1 MTSGAGRRRSTGW
14 RRLAL
19 VAVVGLLSVS
29 GYLITSHTIHGD
41 RRSAAERSARMTAG
55 RTEEVLG
62 RAGAAVA
69 ALGSAL
75 ARESGPEQPRF
86 AQLANSTAATV
97 GLADTMWVQ
106 TVAGSERA
114 AYEHRLGR
122 PITRPTSSGDSEAA
136 PSRPSYLVATF
147 TSRILPELRPG
158 TDVSDWPALAA
169 AVGAGPSASAVTAS
183 DVGSLGGRP
192 GVYLLEAAR
201 FGDGPDDQGVIAAFL
216 PRGLLTV
223 GLGLDPQRLAISLNG
238 RRLEGGL
245 DGAPAAGASFAA
257 LTRIWRIAVGTEP
270 ATGLQSLLPW
280 LAVTWPVA
288 AALIV
293 SLVAGGVARRRKAER
308 NAERIFDLSLDLLCV
323 AGLDGNVVRVN
334 PAVVR
339 TLGYPE
345 EELLSRPFLDFVHPD
360 DLERSIKVF
369 DALARG
375 EQVVR
380 FENRTRCLDGS
391 FRWLEWNTQPIDE
404 GLLFCSARD
413 VTDRR
418 RAEDEL
424 REAQRLVEASRDEL
438 RLLVDEQAA
447 LRRVA
452 TLVANRAEPA
462 EVFAAVAEEARGVL
476 GADGTLMARFDA
488 DGEGTV
494 VARAGASPDV
504 IPVGSR
510 WKLEEFYSVAAVLRT
525 GHSARRDDYAEAP
538 GSLGKILQ
546 GLGICGVVAT
556 PIVVDGRLWG
566 ALAVAS
572 QTHSLPADTEQRTMS
587 FTELLGTAIVNTES
601 REQLIASR
609 ARVVAAADDARR
621 RIERDLH
628 DGTQQQLVSLAL
640 ALRAAEA
647 AVPLALTELKTVLT
661 QTALGL
667 ARATEDLQA
676 MSRGIHPAVLSR
688 GGIGPALRA
697 LARRSGLPVE
707 LNLSGPVRLP
717 ERAEVAAYYVVS
729 EGLSNA
735 AKHARA
741 SVVHVELKVEDAVV
755 EVSVRDD
762 GIGGADPGRGS
773 GLVGLRDRV
782 EALGGTLVTTSPP
795 ERGTC
800 LLARIPVTRESDHLA

>member
-1 MTSGAGRRRSTGW
+1 
-14 RRLAL
+14 
-19 VAVVGLLSVS
+19 
-29 GYLITSHTIHGD
+29 
-41 RRSAAERSARMTAG
+41 
-55 RTEEVLG
+55 
-62 RAGAAVA
+62 
-69 ALGSAL
+69 
-75 ARESGPEQPRF
+75 
-86 AQLANSTAATV
+86 
-97 GLADTMWVQ
+97 
-106 TVAGSERA
+106 
-114 AYEHRLGR
+114 
-122 PITRPTSSGDSEAA
+122 
-136 PSRPSYLVATF
+136 
-147 TSRILPELRPG
+147 
-158 TDVSDWPALAA
+158 
-169 AVGAGPSASAVTAS
+169 
-183 DVGSLGGRP
+183 
-192 GVYLLEAAR
+192 
-201 FGDGPDDQGVIAAFL
+201 
-216 PRGLLTV
+216 
-223 GLGLDPQRLAISLNG
+223 
-238 RRLEGGL
+238 
-245 DGAPAAGASFAA
+245 
-257 LTRIWRIAVGTEP
+257 
-270 ATGLQSLLPW
+270 
-280 LAVTWPVA
+280 
-288 AALIV
+288 
-293 SLVAGGVARRRKAER
+293 
-308 NAERIFDLSLDLLCV
+308 
-323 AGLDGNVVRVN
+323 AGLDGNVVQVN
-334 PAVVR
+334 SAVVR

-345 EELLSRPFLDFVHPD
+345 EELVSRPFLDFVHPD
-360 DLERSIKVF
+360 DLERSIKMF
-369 DALARG
+369 EALTRG
-375 EQVVR
+375 EDVVQ
-380 FENRTRCLDGS
+380 FENRTRCRDGS
-391 FRWLEWNTQPIDE
+391 FRWLEWNTQPIED

-418 RAEDEL
+418 RADDEL

-438 RLLVDEQAA
+438 RLLADEQAA

-462 EVFAAVAEEARGVL
+462 EVFAAVAEEACGVL
-476 GADGTLMARFDA
+476 GADGTLMARFDP

-510 WKLEEFYSVAAVLRT
+510 WKLEEFYSVSAVLRT
-525 GHSARRDDYAEAP
+525 GHSARRDDYANAP
-538 GSLGKILQ
+538 GCLGKILQ

-572 QTHSLPADTEQRTMS
+572 QTDSLPADTEQRTVN

-601 REQLIASR
+601 REQLVASR
-609 ARVVAAADDARR
+609 ARVVAAADDTRR

-647 AVPLALTELKTVLT
+647 AVPLELTELKGALS

-676 MSRGIHPAVLSR
+676 ISRGIHPAVLSR

-697 LARRSGLPVE
+697 LARRAGLPVE

-741 SVVHVELKVEDAVV
+741 SVVRVGLNVEDAVV

-782 EALGGTLVTTSPP
+782 EALGGTLGTTSPP
-795 ERGTC
+795 GRGTC
-800 LLARIPVTRESDHLA
+800 LLARIPLASDILQCPTEEVR